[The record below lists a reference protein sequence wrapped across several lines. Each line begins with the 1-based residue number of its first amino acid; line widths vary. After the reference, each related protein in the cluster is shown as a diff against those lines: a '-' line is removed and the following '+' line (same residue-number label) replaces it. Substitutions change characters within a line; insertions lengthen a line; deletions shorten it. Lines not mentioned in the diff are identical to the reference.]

1 MKKSISLIFI
11 LTLLLSLAACGSGG
25 GKGESDTAA
34 PEEGGAGIENIKTMK
49 DVFAYDSVSNGSMDN
64 VYAYV
69 FEADGITYRAIAE
82 MPDDVTEAYYAL
94 DVSDE
99 KYDEKAK
106 EMLGSLEVT
115 KLENLTEMI
124 PPQEELDKLVG
135 KTGQDLLD
143 DGWTFWSWD
152 LESMEFGMYKGPFA
166 YTVIFEGT
174 LKNTDDFDEAEA
186 GALTVNAISY
196 DGIGDATVIE

>member
-69 FEADGITYRAIAE
+69 FEEDGITYRAIAE